1 MQVKLGRKALRAY
14 DKLPLQIKRKT
25 LKQFE
30 FMTKNIYHPSLR
42 VKKMSSINCWEAR
55 IDYQYRF
62 TFIIES
68 QTILILSVG
77 PHDEGLGKK

>member
-1 MQVKLGRKALRAY
+1 MSLKLNKRAQKGYQKLNPTIKNKANKKFLLL
-14 DKLPLQIKRKT
+14 DIDIHHQQL
-25 LKQFE
+25 
-30 FMTKNIYHPSLR
+30 NS
-42 VKKMSSINCWEAR
+42 KKMKATNRWEAR

-62 TFIIES
+62 TFIIEG